1 MEKISN
7 KMKISE
13 KDFSQIIPAFY
24 KKGRDRFWR
33 GNIYNLTFRWNQFP
47 SNCRGNF
54 EETNKKDN

>member
-1 MEKISN
+1 
-7 KMKISE
+7 MKISE
-13 KDFSQIIPAFY
+13 KDFSQIIPAFF

-33 GNIYNLTFRWNQFP
+33 GNIYNLTFRLNQFP